1 MKRHP
6 RSFWVKLAAEV
17 DAGSPFDAVAGRH
30 GVNPVTLKWW
40 TYQLRAQARSASS
53 PSFLPVVVRD
63 EPARATGLVEVLVG
77 DVVVRV
83 ATGTDPRYV
92 AALAGALRE
101 C

>member
-6 RSFWVKLAAEV
+6 RSFWVKLVAEV
-17 DAGSPFDAVAGRH
+17 DSGSPADAVARRH
-30 GVNPVTLKWW
+30 GVNCGTLKWW
-40 TYQLRAQARSASS
+40 TYQLRAHARSASE
-53 PSFLPVVVRD
+53 PSFLPIVVRD
-63 EPARATGLVEVLVG
+63 EPARGNGVVEVLVG

-83 ATGTDPRYV
+83 TTGTDPRYV